1 MANQRS
7 RRQTRQYHQNGST
20 YRVIGSAAYQPEYD
34 GPAVRVR
41 RPHPEVRP
49 QVQPRRQPTPRPR
62 VQVRPAGTV
71 SLLAVVGFAAVAVCA
86 VLLLIANARL
96 MVLNDETVRL
106 RTQLD
111 SLQTEEA
118 TLLARRDKALD
129 LDAIESEL
137 VASGTMV
144 QPQPSQITYINA
156 DQPDSVVKYE
166 RPRLS
171 FREALFEKLQA
182 FSGGQGS

>member
-7 RRQTRQYHQNGST
+7 RRQTRQYRQDNNT
-20 YRVIGSAAYQPEYD
+20 YRVSGSAAYQPDYD
-34 GPAVRVR
+34 GSAARVR
-41 RPHPEVRP
+41 RPRPEVRP
-49 QVQPRRQPTPRPR
+49 QVQPRRQPAPRPR

-96 MVLNDETVRL
+96 MVLNDETVSL
-106 RTQLD
+106 RAQLE
-111 SLQTEEA
+111 SLQAEEA

-129 LDAIESEL
+129 LDAIESGL
-137 VASGTMV
+137 VASGAMV

-156 DQPDSVVKYE
+156 DRPDSVVKFE
-166 RPRLS
+166 KPHQSLRD
-171 FREALFEKLQA
+171 ALFEKLKV
-182 FSGGQGS
+182 FSAGQGS